1 MTLSVR
7 QGRPARR
14 PEVWLRQAGDEN
26 AVYTPNSGEVY
37 LMNETALAIWHLC
50 DGATSPHE
58 MVDAVCEVSN
68 MHPDIVEEDVARIL
82 SDFDRAGLIE
92 WKE

>member
-7 QGRPARR
+7 RGRPARR

-26 AVYTPNSGEVY
+26 AVYTPSSGEVY

-50 DGATSPHE
+50 DGATSPQE
-58 MVDAVCEVSN
+58 MVDVVCEVTR
-68 MHPDIVEEDVARIL
+68 MHPDVVVEDVNRIL
-82 SDFDRAGLIE
+82 TDFEQAGLIE
-92 WKE
+92 WRE

>member
-26 AVYTPNSGEVY
+26 AVYTPDSGEVY

-50 DGATSPHE
+50 DGATSPKE
-58 MVDAVCEVSN
+58 MVEAVCEVSN